1 MILSLDRIPNYQ
13 NWLVTHN
20 LDSSDRS
27 SIFFAIAKKTNRTEF
42 PKTHRFL
49 NSGEFLEP
57 IARQDQDCLAEMY
70 LVQNIY
76 CLRYRRETNNVDIV
90 IYDNIGNAIATHRV
104 AFLSVKK
111 GQISIK
117 YTNLV
122 DAKLFTHDIDNNTV
136 RKQILQLINDLEISI
151 SCNSNRN
158 IEAFL
163 SDRQLR
169 KKAHS
174 KSKKN
179 YIPKKRD
186 RTYNTDYR

>member
-1 MILSLDRIPNYQ
+1 MILSLDKIPNYQ
-13 NWLVTHN
+13 DWLVTHN

-57 IARQDQDCLAEMY
+57 IARQDQDCLADIYTIEY
-70 LVQNIY
+70 VY
-76 CLRYRRETNNVDIV
+76 CLRYRRQTNNVDIV

-111 GQISIK
+111 GRITIK

-122 DAKLFTHDIDNNTV
+122 DAKLFTYSIDNNTV
-136 RKQILQLINDLEISI
+136 RKQILQLINDLEIPI
-151 SCNSNRN
+151 SCNNDRN